1 MTVSVIGVN
10 TYVAPLISVSNIL
23 FFIYYTLNYMNYFT
37 AISIVVDQEALGAV
51 L

>member
-23 FFIYYTLNYMNYFT
+23 FFYLLYIEYMNYFT